1 MDSLGEMFTGGGP
14 GFSCTFLGALSPVV
28 LRAVAT
34 VLAMAKEQT
43 VMINKSG
50 RWKEGGERDQRE
62 GEPIKGTL
70 FRRGACRVVAR

>member
-1 MDSLGEMFTGGGP
+1 
-14 GFSCTFLGALSPVV
+14 VV

-62 GEPIKGTL
+62 GEPIKGTP
-70 FRRGACRVVAR
+70 FRRGACRVVARFGIGGRDTKTPSRS